1 MWKLEVGGR
10 HGSLP
15 FSLLFFLRVV
25 FVLKFLLF
33 ERGQADVVGITKSLV
48 LWLGLSS
55 PLPCLPLPSERENTE
70 KQAPPRHLILSYG
83 RCRRVR
89 AYPLRHEVQL
99 SPWAASLT
107 QGQDKQPSRTNTLQ
121 GEEI

>member
-1 MWKLEVGGR
+1 MWELEVGGR

-33 ERGQADVVGITKSLV
+33 ERGQVGVVGITKSLV

-55 PLPCLPLPSERENTE
+55 SLPCLPLPSERENTE

-89 AYPLRHEVQL
+89 ANPVSRKPVFCIPFETRSSAVTMG
-99 SPWAASLT
+99 SLIDP
-107 QGQDKQPSRTNTLQ
+107 GA
-121 GEEI
+121 G